1 MKKIYEK
8 PTTKMVVI
16 IAERLLNN
24 ASTAEL
30 EVVED
35 ETVEDVN
42 DLLSRERYKLWEETE
57 EEEESM
63 GRGGW

>member
-8 PTTKMVVI
+8 PTTKMVMI

-42 DLLSRERYKLWEETE
+42 DLLSRERYNLWEETE

>member
-42 DLLSRERYKLWEETE
+42 DLLSRERYNLWEETE

>member
-42 DLLSRERYKLWEETE
+42 DLLSRERYNLWEETE

-63 GRGGW
+63 SRGGW